1 MKPNDNLFDKFIAF
15 IRGALSVI
23 SVAVAVIGILIIIRS
38 VVNALFLYNYDHGSY
53 QTIAEY
59 TVDNIAVGENYVIP
73 FNLGNAEYQR
83 QNYEKAIP
91 YYWEALS
98 KKMPETEE
106 ECKVRVN
113 LALSM
118 CHTIDFDSL
127 DVTDADAVMEAI
139 SVLVEARYVLTEKG
153 CASEPV
159 GSYDGHFEN
168 ADKLRNDIDEMLQ
181 YLSQYA
187 PNEEGQGEGGGGG
200 EDENDSD
207 GGGGDDSQDQDQN
220 QDQDKD
226 QDQDGD
232 GDDSQSTGSKDQAEK
247 EKQERARQEG
257 LKEDLKQQKQD
268 LKEQSESPR
277 HNDYE
282 YLDGGGAQGYGDG
295 TLW

>member
-1 MKPNDNLFDKFIAF
+1 MNTNDSLFDKFIAF
-15 IRGALSVI
+15 IRGALRVVSI
-23 SVAVAVIGILIIIRS
+23 AVAVIGILILVRS
-38 VVNALFLYNYDHGSY
+38 VVNALFLYNYDRGSY

-73 FNLGNAEYQR
+73 YNLGNAEYQR

-127 DVTDADAVMEAI
+127 DVTDPDAVMEAI
-139 SVLVEARYVLTEKG
+139 SVLLEARYVLTEKG

-159 GSYDGHFEN
+159 GSDDGHFRD
-168 ADKLRNDIDEMLQ
+168 ADQLKHDIDDMLNKLQ
-181 YLSQYA
+181 N
-187 PNEEGQGEGGGGG
+187 PPE
-200 EDENDSD
+200 SD
-207 GGGGDDSQDQDQN
+207 QNQDQKDQQDQN
-220 QDQDKD
+220 QDQKD
-226 QDQDGD
+226 QQDQNQDQKED
-232 GDDSQSTGSKDQAEK
+232 QSDSKDSRQDQSTEEQSRQ
-247 EKQERARQEG
+247 QE
-257 LKEDLKQQKQD
+257 LKEQLQQQKQD
-268 LKEQSESPR
+268 LRNGSDSSENNGF
-277 HNDYE
+277 HYIE
-282 YLDGGGAQGYGDG
+282 GGESKGYGDG

>member
-1 MKPNDNLFDKFIAF
+1 MNMNDSLFDKFIAF
-15 IRGALSVI
+15 IRGALRVASI
-23 SVAVAVIGILIIIRS
+23 AVAVIGILILIRS
-38 VVNALFLYNYDHGSY
+38 VVNAVFLYNYDRGSY

-73 FNLGNAEYQR
+73 YNLGNAEYQR

-113 LALSM
+113 PALSM

-127 DVTDADAVMEAI
+127 DVTDPDAVMEAI
-139 SVLVEARYVLTEKG
+139 SVLLEARYVLTEKG

-159 GSYDGHFEN
+159 GSFDGHYAN

-187 PNEEGQGEGGGGG
+187 PNEEGQGEGGGSG

-207 GGGGDDSQDQDQN
+207 GGGDDSQDQN

-232 GDDSQSTGSKDQAEK
+232 GDDSQSSGSKEQAEK
-247 EKQERARQEG
+247 EKQERARQ
-257 LKEDLKQQKQD
+257 EDLKQQKQD

>member
-1 MKPNDNLFDKFIAF
+1 MNTNDSLFDKFIAL
-15 IRGALSVI
+15 IRGALRVVSI
-23 SVAVAVIGILIIIRS
+23 AVAVIGILILVRS
-38 VVNALFLYNYDHGSY
+38 VVNALFLYNYDRGSY

-73 FNLGNAEYQR
+73 YNLGNAEYQR

-127 DVTDADAVMEAI
+127 DVTDPDAVMEAI
-139 SVLVEARYVLTEKG
+139 SVLLEARYVLTEKG

-159 GSYDGHFEN
+159 GSFDGHYAN

-181 YLSQYA
+181 YLSQHA
-187 PNEEGQGEGGGGG
+187 PSDGDGQ
-200 EDENDSD
+200 DD
-207 GGGGDDSQDQDQN
+207 GGGGDDDSDGGGDDSQDQN

-268 LKEQSESPR
+268 LKEQSESSR

>member
-1 MKPNDNLFDKFIAF
+1 MNTNDSLFDKFIAF
-15 IRGALSVI
+15 IRGALRVVSI
-23 SVAVAVIGILIIIRS
+23 AVAVIGILILVRS
-38 VVNALFLYNYDHGSY
+38 VVNALFLYNYDRGSY

-73 FNLGNAEYQR
+73 YNLGNAEYQR
-83 QNYEKAIP
+83 RNYEKAIP

-127 DVTDADAVMEAI
+127 DVTDPDAVMEAI
-139 SVLVEARYVLTEKG
+139 SVLIEARYVLTEKG

-159 GSYDGHFEN
+159 GSYDGHYEN

-200 EDENDSD
+200 DDDDSD
-207 GGGGDDSQDQDQN
+207 GGGDDSQDQDQN

-226 QDQDGD
+226 QDGD
-232 GDDSQSTGSKDQAEK
+232 GDDSQSTGSQDQAEK

-282 YLDGGGAQGYGDG
+282 YLDGGDAQGYGDG